1 MLVNRFDAHCL
12 FFLQVVDNM
21 RVAMLYPHAEFFF
34 SHLILST
41 HLLPEKYYLLDNCFY
56 FMLGYNIVIP
66 N

>member
-34 SHLILST
+34 LIS
-41 HLLPEKYYLLDNCFY
+41 YYLLICFQK
-56 FMLGYNIVIP
+56 NIIYSTTASTLC
-66 N
+66 